1 MGDVFI
7 IVSMN
12 SPQPLEIKNNI
23 FPWVDIVR
31 FIAAFL
37 VVLAHVADLVYLPW
51 FWGAFYYSLS
61 RVAVPI
67 FFLTSGYLLLSRDED
82 PWSFFRK
89 RVSKIALPFLAWSVI
104 YEVAMK
110 QPFEETGVTFQ
121 SVARILIR
129 IAESPRYDHLWFFY
143 ALVGLYLMTPVLRV
157 FVSKAKDSELL
168 YFVAL
173 WFLAKPILL
182 LVEGYTPIRNGF
194 DLFYAGGY
202 VGYFL
207 LGYYLGRLQTH
218 PRLLWGALAAFIAG
232 LLATFAVFYFD
243 IPPVNNELILRDYP
257 SLNIVVM
264 SLGAFLLLKAAG
276 ERAPARLEHFST
288 ISRPVI
294 FGIYLIHPMLLHW
307 MANERMALGFDPFT
321 INAFIMMP
329 FVTVIAF
336 MICWLIV
343 YLAVK
348 VPILRSIF

>member
-1 MGDVFI
+1 MG
-7 IVSMN
+7 SASAAAN
-12 SPQPLEIKNNI
+12 IKTI
-23 FPWVDIVR
+23 PIPWVDFVR
-31 FIAAFL
+31 FVSAFL
-37 VVLAHVADLVYLPW
+37 VVLAHVADSVNLPW
-51 FWGAFYYSLS
+51 LWGAFYYSLS

-82 PWSFFRK
+82 LWSFFHK

-104 YEVAMK
+104 YEVVMK
-110 QPFEETGVTFQ
+110 QPFEETGVTFK

-143 ALVGLYLMTPVLRV
+143 ALVGLYLITPVLRV

-182 LVEGYTPIRNGF
+182 LVEGYTSIQNGF

-207 LGYYLGRLQTH
+207 LGYYLGRLQTNQH
-218 PRLLWGALAAFIAG
+218 FLRRAWSAFIVG
-232 LLATFAVFYFD
+232 LLATFAVFYLD
-243 IPPVNNELILRDYP
+243 IPPINNEFILRDYP

-264 SLGAFLLLKAAG
+264 SLGAFLLLKAVG
-276 ERAPARLEHFST
+276 ERVPAWLENLAT
-288 ISRPVI
+288 VSRPVI
-294 FGIYLIHPMLLHW
+294 FGIYLIHPMILHW
-307 MANERMALGFDPFT
+307 MANERMALGFDPFNV
-321 INAFIMMP
+321 NALIMNP
-329 FVTVIAF
+329 IVTLLAF
-336 MICWLIV
+336 AVCWLLV
-343 YLAVK
+343 YLAIK